1 MRFAFIVLLAL
12 CAPAHA
18 AENYI
23 ARGHA
28 YSPAEPLLPELNSEQ
43 DQINRQ
49 ADIYEAELYVKQR
62 EQKIWES
69 QQNRFRFSQEL
80 HGADFNPEY

>member
-1 MRFAFIVLLAL
+1 MRFAVLAL
-12 CAPAHA
+12 LLVCGPAQA

-28 YSPAEPLLPELNSEQ
+28 YSPDEPVLPDLNSEQ
-43 DQINRQ
+43 DLINRQ
-49 ADIYEAELYVKQR
+49 ADIYEAELFIKQR
-62 EQKIWES
+62 EQKIWET

-80 HGADFNPEY
+80 KGGDFNPEY